1 MKSRLL
7 VAIVAAAGIALAGPG
22 LPRPAGWIVAG
33 HSQLVS
39 SVPGAGQVVAEPPTE
54 LRLVFSEPLEP
65 RYSSIDLLDGTARSI
80 VLAAGTPDPAD
91 PRTLVVPVSGLSGG
105 AYSVT
110 WRALSAADGHQT
122 SGFFTFG
129 VGAIVLPPGI
139 AGISPDS
146 AGTLHGGHD
155 TGQAVTEVQARFLG
169 DLGFMLALGLA
180 MFAWAVLRPVT
191 RHAPRR
197 LALGQISGLVVA
209 GVGAIAVGFLVG
221 SAPGLGPVAYL
232 TGSRTGELL
241 VARLAVGV
249 GGGLLASY
257 LVLRG
262 RAAAAILAGG
272 VAGLIGLTLVAL
284 GGHAAAFTSPAPL
297 AVIVVHLVAGS
308 IWLGGVVAL
317 AEIAIFGPRHRSPAL
332 RRIVPRFT
340 ALALVSVALIGLTG
354 IYSAWVETG
363 DLTPLATPY
372 ATALDIKV
380 TIFLAALLL
389 GALNFADG
397 GRGKGW
403 IGGFGPR
410 VALEALLGIA
420 VVIAAGNLVSGSPP
434 GAQRPI
440 AIAAAPSSLHAA
452 IGLAFEIQPGRP
464 GPNRYWVVVP
474 ARSAT
479 GTVVELRLQRLDR
492 DIGLS
497 RIALQPVAG
506 TGVAGGDS
514 GSQVQ
519 FAVDGGLL
527 SADSRWDATVV
538 VKEAD
543 GSERGRERFT
553 FALDAAGIS
562 EGRAVPR
569 LDPTILV
576 ALALLALAI
585 VGSAFVLGGGRVP
598 RANPTVGRSAVLVS
612 GMIGGALGLL
622 LLLDGTPR

>member
-1 MKSRLL
+1 MESPLLGSGLAGLSRVLHGQCFTEPDSETCIRHFVEIGL
-7 VAIVAAAGIALAGPG
+7 KTTHGIVTATIAALGLDAVAARNVASAIGCPVLVIHGDADAIAPLEKGVELARLTHGD
-22 LPRPAGWIVAG
+22 LHV
-33 HSQLVS
+33 L
-39 SVPGAGQVVAEPPTE
+39 PGAGHEPELREAEQTNQLIDDFLNSTNRRVTARAEDRCSLRVHIFASGEIE
-54 LRLVFSEPLEP
+54 LRL
-65 RYSSIDLLDGTARSI
+65 
-80 VLAAGTPDPAD
+80 
-91 PRTLVVPVSGLSGG
+91 
-105 AYSVT
+105 
-110 WRALSAADGHQT
+110 H
-122 SGFFTFG
+122 
-129 VGAIVLPPGI
+129 
-139 AGISPDS
+139 
-146 AGTLHGGHD
+146 
-155 TGQAVTEVQARFLG
+155 
-169 DLGFMLALGLA
+169 
-180 MFAWAVLRPVT
+180 
-191 RHAPRR
+191 
-197 LALGQISGLVVA
+197 
-209 GVGAIAVGFLVG
+209 
-221 SAPGLGPVAYL
+221 
-232 TGSRTGELL
+232 
-241 VARLAVGV
+241 
-249 GGGLLASY
+249 
-257 LVLRG
+257 
-262 RAAAAILAGG
+262 
-272 VAGLIGLTLVAL
+272 
-284 GGHAAAFTSPAPL
+284 
-297 AVIVVHLVAGS
+297 
-308 IWLGGVVAL
+308 
-317 AEIAIFGPRHRSPAL
+317 
-332 RRIVPRFT
+332 RIVPRFT

-372 ATALDIKV
+372 ATALGIKV

-410 VALEALLGIA
+410 VALESLLGIA
-420 VVIAAGNLVSGSPP
+420 VVIAAANLVSGSPP

-452 IGLAFEIQPGRP
+452 IALAFEIQPGRP

-514 GSQVQ
+514 GSQVR

-538 VKEAD
+538 VREAD

-553 FALDAAGIS
+553 FALDAAGIR
-562 EGRAVPR
+562 EDRAVPR

-598 RANPTVGRSAVLVS
+598 RANPTVGRTAVLVS

-622 LLLDGTPR
+622 LLLGGTPR